1 MEFPQKLLMYRK
13 KAKLSQKQLAQKA
26 GVSQSS
32 INYWEKGER
41 TPGLDQISKLST
53 ALNIPFSAL
62 LSDPLTPYGDDAPQL
77 KLLDISEEIA
87 DSAFIKIVES
97 IYGRCKTI
105 NVAVFQNDEYKYS
118 SAYVSVGQH
127 SKKLFIHEPDWDA
140 LQELICDMI
149 KKIIPLIGTKETLE
163 SLNEFKETDSDRVET
178 TEDDDIKM
186 YMSSD
191 FRPYQK
197 MKKDLYSKFA
207 NDNNNKKTIPDTE
220 SQKNGTEPKP
230 PEVTAAHDRTDVEHT
245 PEGQQHD
252 IDLLNDDSKWKQTE
266 QETPTEE

>member
-41 TPGLDQISKLST
+41 TPGFEQISKLST
-53 ALNIPFSAL
+53 ALNIPFLAL
-62 LSDPLTPYGDDAPQL
+62 FSDPLTLDGDDTPQL
-77 KLLDISEEIA
+77 KLVDTSEEIT
-87 DSAFIKIVES
+87 DNAFIKIVEG

-105 NVAVFQNDEYKYS
+105 NVDVFQNDEYKYS
-118 SAYVSVGQH
+118 SAYVSVGRH
-127 SKKLFIHEPDWDA
+127 SKKLFIHESDWDA

-178 TEDDDIKM
+178 LEESDIKM
-186 YMSSD
+186 YMSND

-197 MKKDLYSKFA
+197 VTNDLYSQFV
-207 NDNNNKKTIPDTE
+207 NNNNNKKAIQGTAQ
-220 SQKNGTEPKP
+220 QKKGIELEP
-230 PEVTAAHDRTDVEHT
+230 PEVMAAHDRTDVEIT
-245 PEGQQHD
+245 PEGRQHD
-252 IDLLNDDSKWKQTE
+252 LDLMNDDNKQGIGL
-266 QETPTEE
+266 